1 MTDEAL
7 TTVSPTALAARRQQ
21 LRRQRQVRIV
31 QALWRN
37 AALLG
42 LTAGMVWATALP
54 KWLVYTP
61 EQIEIQG
68 NKILSEAAIRESL
81 DIDYPQSLL
90 VLQPSAIATQLEA
103 NAPIAEAAVTRR
115 LFPPGLI
122 VQVQERKP
130 VAIALPDTVVADDL
144 SAGDPRHQAGL
155 LDASGN
161 WMPQS
166 SFNAFSEV
174 SALPQLKVRGMQVQY
189 QADWPNLYRA
199 ISQSSIK
206 IYEIDWRQPS
216 NLILQTEL
224 GSVHVGAYSDR
235 LPAQL
240 ATLRQLRHLDQR
252 LAAQEIAYID
262 LSSPQKP
269 VIQML
274 QAQQVPQ

>member
-1 MTDEAL
+1 MTLSSSALERRRYRGSNVISTPKNSGPNSGQPTAQAELNMTDEAL

-130 VAIALPDTVVADDL
+130 VAIALPDT
-144 SAGDPRHQAGL
+144 
-155 LDASGN
+155 
-161 WMPQS
+161 W
-166 SFNAFSEV
+166 
-174 SALPQLKVRGMQVQY
+174 
-189 QADWPNLYRA
+189 
-199 ISQSSIK
+199 
-206 IYEIDWRQPS
+206 
-216 NLILQTEL
+216 
-224 GSVHVGAYSDR
+224 
-235 LPAQL
+235 
-240 ATLRQLRHLDQR
+240 
-252 LAAQEIAYID
+252 
-262 LSSPQKP
+262 
-269 VIQML
+269 
-274 QAQQVPQ
+274 